1 MYKMY
6 HYCFS
11 HHFILV
17 IDVRAPADQV
27 LGGLQVSLRACALQR
42 GVTSLEIGEKKSP
55 NEWPGREK
63 FFFEKR
69 RWTLPVWPLSVI
81 CQECFSSCR
90 ILFFALLREE
100 GRCEEKRRRNVWEKL
115 SIVILIRSSQQRMQT
130 QKNLQKNLA
139 SPTNQSASPL
149 KKRFPMEFFS
159 RAKERGLPN
168 IPWAIF
174 AFFSQLSKGKTA
186 AIMRWPEKKKIFV
199 EKKISQKLE
208 CRAVSQILN

>member
-42 GVTSLEIGEKKSP
+42 GVTSLEMEKKEPKWVTRS
-55 NEWPGREK
+55 REK
-63 FFFEKR
+63 FFEKR

-81 CQECFSSCR
+81 CRECVSSCR
-90 ILFFALLREE
+90 ILFFALLREK
-100 GRCEEKRRRNVWEKL
+100 GRCEEKRRRNVWEKQ

-130 QKNLQKNLA
+130 QKKSTKKSCISPPLQ
-139 SPTNQSASPL
+139 PTNQP
-149 KKRFPMEFFS
+149 R
-159 RAKERGLPN
+159 R
-168 IPWAIF
+168 
-174 AFFSQLSKGKTA
+174 
-186 AIMRWPEKKKIFV
+186 
-199 EKKISQKLE
+199 
-208 CRAVSQILN
+208 